1 MSCVSPCGS
10 TPSTVT
16 GATSPPTDKLVTQWK
31 DFDRVDP
38 LATEQR
44 RAEIIATRV
53 NAGISLPG
61 ALLRLGYTEEE
72 IEMMVR
78 GDIVDGIEQ

>member
-1 MSCVSPCGS
+1 MRIALRLNAEYGS
-10 TPSTVT
+10 GPDI
-16 GATSPPTDKLVTQWK
+16 PTTEKLVTQWK

-38 LATEQR
+38 LATEMR

-72 IEMMVR
+72 IEQMVR
-78 GDIVDGIEQ
+78 GDYVDGVTQ